1 MLSARNYCEPDPF
14 EPRFSTLIRTPL
26 AACWCNITFRE
37 NYSEHLMSA
46 TTLEIRPELK
56 MQLDHLAEE
65 IHRSESDLA
74 NEAVTL
80 YLAQQHRIIGRIQ
93 EGLAQA
99 QRGEFVTDEE
109 MEAFFARYTDSQ
121 AY

>member
-1 MLSARNYCEPDPF
+1 
-14 EPRFSTLIRTPL
+14 
-26 AACWCNITFRE
+26 
-37 NYSEHLMSA
+37 MSA

-65 IHRSESDLA
+65 THRNESELA

-80 YLAQQHRIIGRIQ
+80 YLAQQRRIIGQIK

-109 MEAFFARYTDSQ
+109 MEAFFARYTAPQ
-121 AY
+121 A

>member
-1 MLSARNYCEPDPF
+1 
-14 EPRFSTLIRTPL
+14 
-26 AACWCNITFRE
+26 
-37 NYSEHLMSA
+37 MSA

-65 IHRSESDLA
+65 IHRSENELA
-74 NEAVTL
+74 NEAVAL

-109 MEAFFARYTDSQ
+109 MEAFFARHADAQ
-121 AY
+121 A

>member
-1 MLSARNYCEPDPF
+1 M
-14 EPRFSTLIRTPL
+14 ST
-26 AACWCNITFRE
+26 A
-37 NYSEHLMSA
+37 
-46 TTLEIRPELK
+46 TLEIRPELK
-56 MQLDHLAEE
+56 IQLDHLAEAINRGE
-65 IHRSESDLA
+65 SELA

-99 QRGEFVTDEE
+99 QRGEFVTDGE
-109 MEAFFARYTDSQ
+109 MEAFFARYTDPQ

>member
-1 MLSARNYCEPDPF
+1 
-14 EPRFSTLIRTPL
+14 
-26 AACWCNITFRE
+26 
-37 NYSEHLMSA
+37 MSA
-46 TTLEIRPELK
+46 TTLEIRPDLK

-80 YLAQQHRIIGRIQ
+80 YLAQQHHIIGRIQ

-109 MEAFFARYTDSQ
+109 METFFARHTDLQ
-121 AY
+121 A

>member
-1 MLSARNYCEPDPF
+1 
-14 EPRFSTLIRTPL
+14 
-26 AACWCNITFRE
+26 
-37 NYSEHLMSA
+37 MSDA
-46 TTLEIRPELK
+46 TLEIRPELK

-80 YLAQQHRIIGRIQ
+80 YLAQQHRIIGHIQ

-109 MEAFFARYTDSQ
+109 MEAFFARYADTQ
-121 AY
+121 A